1 MARFKNYSYEQTK
14 MIPISYERQILPGSF
29 EYALDHIIEHEID
42 LSVFNDRYRNDE
54 TGAPAFNPAI
64 LLKII
69 LYAYSRGIMQSRK
82 IESCCRENV
91 IFMALSA
98 DTHPHFTTIADF
110 ISSMGKEIT
119 VLFKEVLLICDEMK
133 LIGREMFAVDGC
145 KLPSNA
151 SKEWSGTRKDFEK
164 KQMKFERAISYMVER
179 HNSSDAKEAADG
191 AIEETNEKH
200 INALRAKAE
209 KVRKWLSENK
219 NDRLGHTGK
228 PIQSNM
234 TDNES
239 AKMPSAHG
247 VIQGYTGV
255 ATVDAKHQVVVQ
267 AEAFGSGQEHDLL
280 QPAIEGTKENLL
292 AIDKTKDNVFEDTK
306 LLADSG
312 YHSEDN
318 MKMLSEQNID
328 AYVADN
334 LFRKRD
340 PRFATADRYRKR
352 LHVRPQV
359 TGKVSGVFTP
369 SDFIYDK
376 EHGTCVCPGGHALHK
391 QGERTNI
398 RGYTTAV
405 RFKSRAKDCASCSL
419 RKQCLRNAKTKF
431 RQVYFIDKG
440 TRKIKES
447 FTKKMIEKIDSIT
460 GRFFYSR
467 RMGIVEPVFGNI
479 RATRGLNRFTLRGKT
494 KVNIQ
499 WMLYCIVHN
508 IGKIHAYG
516 MA

>member
-42 LSVFNDRYRNDE
+42 LTVFKDRYHNDE

-82 IESCCRENV
+82 IESCCKENV

-110 ISSMGKEIT
+110 ISSLGKEIT

-151 SKEWSGTRKDFEK
+151 SKEWSGTRADFEK
-164 KQMKFERAISYMVER
+164 KQIKFERTISYMVER
-179 HNSSDAKEAADG
+179 HNSSDAKEAAG
-191 AIEETNEKH
+191 GTIEETNEQH
-200 INALRAKAE
+200 INALRAKSE

-219 NDRLGHTGK
+219 EDRHGHTGK
-228 PIQSNM
+228 VIQSNM

-239 AKMPSAHG
+239 GKMPSSHG

-255 ATVDAKHQVVVQ
+255 ATVDAKHQVVVH
-267 AEAFGSGQEHDLL
+267 AEAFGTGQEHDLL
-280 QPAIEGTKENLL
+280 EPAIEGTRENLQ
-292 AIDKTKDNVFEDTK
+292 AIDETEEDVLEGTK

-328 AYVADN
+328 AYIADN

-340 PRFATADRYRKR
+340 PRFATADRYRDGLHTKR
-352 LHVRPQV
+352 KKDTGLFRP
-359 TGKVSGVFTP
+359 G
-369 SDFIYDK
+369 DFIYDK
-376 EHGTCVCPGGHALHK
+376 EHGTCVCPEGHALRK
-391 QGERTNI
+391 VADRMTVK
-398 RGYTTAV
+398 GYTAV
-405 RFKSRAKDCASCSL
+405 KFQSCAKDCASCSL
-419 RKQCLRNAKTKF
+419 QKRCLRNANTKF
-431 RQVYFIDKG
+431 RQVYFLDKG
-440 TRKIKES
+440 SREIKES
-447 FTKKMIEKIDSIT
+447 FTKKMMEKIDSVA

-479 RATRGLNRFTLRGKT
+479 RATRGLNRFTLRSKT

-516 MA
+516 MAYA